1 MGTQPRL
8 VVLDRDG
15 VINADSDDFI
25 KSPDEWQPLPGSLE
39 AIATL
44 CANGFTVVVVTN
56 QSGVGRNLFD
66 QATLQDIHAKMQAAV
81 EAAGGRLDNIYV
93 CPHHPDAGCDCRKP
107 KPGML
112 EQVQRDYGCSLKGV
126 AAIGDATRDLAAAEH
141 VGARPILVLTGK
153 GKATQQGLPQPVETY
168 PDLAAAAAALCA
180 EPQP

>member
-1 MGTQPRL
+1 MAKQRL

-15 VINADSDDFI
+15 VINADSDDYI
-25 KSPDEWQPLPGSLE
+25 KSPEEWQPLPGSLE

-56 QSGVGRNLFD
+56 QSGVGRELLD
-66 QATLQDIHAKMQAAV
+66 QATLQAIHAKMLAAV
-81 EAAGGRLDNIYV
+81 EAAGGAVDNIYV

-112 EQVQRDYGCSLKGV
+112 EQIERDYACSLRGV
-126 AAIGDATRDLAAAEH
+126 PAVGDSTRDLAAAEQM
-141 VGARPILVLTGK
+141 GARPILVLTGN
-153 GKATQQGLPQPVETY
+153 GSATQGSLPQPVETY

-180 EPQP
+180 ETGS